1 MKRSGVTFL
10 WLLLPATLLLA
21 ARMLPAQKSEQNSAA
36 VGGQNAASVPSITF
50 DRLWSSFTPQSVTMT
65 VAANGAGKYSS
76 RNPEKTGDEV
86 DDFQTEF
93 TMSPAARD
101 KLFRCAKEAS
111 YFDGDFTFKKHVV
124 ASTGKKTLS
133 YSDPTRH
140 FSTTYDYSENK
151 AIQEITNILA
161 GTSATI
167 EHGRKLQFLHRFDK
181 LGLEDELKGME
192 AAAENHNLAELQII
206 RPTLESIAGDRTV
219 LNIARQRAKKLL
231 VKANSE

>member
-1 MKRSGVTFL
+1 MKRSGVIFL

-21 ARMLPAQKSEQNSAA
+21 ARTLPAQNNEQNSAA
-36 VGGQNAASVPSITF
+36 VGGQNSGAAPSITF
-50 DRLWSSFTPQSVTMT
+50 DRVWNDFKPQSVTMT
-65 VAANGAGKYSS
+65 IFANGAGKYRS

-86 DDFQTEF
+86 DDFQAEF
-93 TMSPAARD
+93 TMSRAACD
-101 KLFRCAKEAS
+101 KLFRYAKEAG
-111 YFDGDFTFKKHVV
+111 YFDGDFTFRKHVV

-133 YSDPTRH
+133 YSDPARH

-151 AIQEITNILA
+151 AIQEITNTLA
-161 GTSATI
+161 GISATI

-206 RPTLESIAGDRTV
+206 RPTLESIAGDSTV

-231 VKANSE
+231 AKANSE